1 MSNHSAENPGGF
13 LSREVLKT
21 FFAVTGDA
29 PGNFVHTQGH
39 ERIPENWF
47 KRPTANAY
55 TFAQT
60 ATDVL
65 INNRM
70 YPGIIRIG
78 GNNGTTD
85 SFAGVDLKDL
95 TGGVFNL
102 ATLADGNNGAC
113 FLLQASLLGI
123 PNILNPL
130 LGVVGTLLDWTWRHL
145 EPLNSKLEC
154 PELAKFN
161 NQLFN
166 KFPGAKY
173 KAEGQ

>member
-13 LSREVLKT
+13 LSREVLKA
-21 FFAVTGDA
+21 FFAVTVDA
-29 PGNFVHTQGH
+29 QGKFIHTPGH

-55 TFAQT
+55 TLAQT
-60 ATDVL
+60 AADIIT
-65 INNRM
+65 NNLM

-78 GNNGTTD
+78 GNTGTTD

-123 PNILNPL
+123 PNILDPL
-130 LGVVGTLLDWTWRHL
+130 LGVVGTLLGWARQRL
-145 EPLNSKLEC
+145 GPLNSKLGC
-154 PELAKFN
+154 PELAAFN
-161 NQLFN
+161 SRLFD

-173 KAEGQ
+173 KAKGQ